1 MNSEFP
7 RLLALMRAESH
18 ISQKQAAAD
27 LGISQALLSHYE
39 KGIRECGLDFVVKAA
54 DYYKVSCDYLLG
66 RTPIKNGAVI
76 FAEDL
81 PVDENE
87 NAKAGGDSLTLQ
99 LVLNKKLIFNSINII
114 YSYLQKAKNKKLAEK
129 VSSFFMNSIYSILRI
144 LHLTDKNNPKAMFT
158 IPASKA
164 FAYANAQ
171 MQKDEVDAISLA
183 QGNEKDEV
191 VGEVKISTNALTEE
205 YPQFAPSILN
215 LIKNTEDLISQKTK

>member
-7 RLLALMRAESH
+7 RLLSLMRTESH

-66 RTPIKNGAVI
+66 RTPIKNGTFI
-76 FAEDL
+76 SAEDL
-81 PVDENE
+81 PVDENG

-114 YSYLQKAKNKKLAEK
+114 FGYLQKAKNKKLAEK
-129 VSSFFMNSIYSILRI
+129 ISSFFMNSIYSVLRI
-144 LHLTDKNNPKAMFT
+144 LHLTDKSNPKAMFT